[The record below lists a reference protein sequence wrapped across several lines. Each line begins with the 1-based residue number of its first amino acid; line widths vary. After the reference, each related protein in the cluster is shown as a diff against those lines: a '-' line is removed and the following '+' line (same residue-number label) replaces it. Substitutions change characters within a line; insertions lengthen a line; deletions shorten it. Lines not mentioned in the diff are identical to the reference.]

1 MNKNVFGKL
10 KGFFDDLM
18 GKNRFGKADFAV
30 LKTMMMLAAVDGEVS
45 PEEIENFKDMAAKCR
60 GYNGES
66 FETLWDRALRSAGY
80 LLLQARLLGRDDL
93 ADVFV
98 KEAEKDYVDE
108 LVLDTEADR
117 TRAFDALVRM
127 ASADGDYSA
136 VECACIAALT
146 KRVKEVREQKIAER
160 YPRGAAFEK

>member
-1 MNKNVFGKL
+1 MNANVFGML
-10 KGFFDDLM
+10 KDVLDDLR
-18 GKNRFGKADFAV
+18 GKNKFDKVDFAI

-45 PEEIENFKDMAAKCR
+45 ASEISSFKEMAAKCR

-66 FETLWDRALRSAGY
+66 FETLWSTAVRSAGY
-80 LLLQARLLGRDDL
+80 LLLQSRILERDAL
-93 ADVFV
+93 AEAFV
-98 KEAEKDYVDE
+98 KEAEKDFVDE

-117 TRAFDALVRM
+117 TRAFGALVKM
-127 ASADGDYSA
+127 ASADGDYSP